1 MMSRSRLT
9 LAVSLPPLLIAVVA
23 LTHPAH
29 LTTESAHH
37 WQVMHTVLL
46 PLFPL
51 LGLGPWLVA
60 RAVTPPGAI
69 VVGVLAYVYACF
81 YTSLDVLAG
90 IAGGAIKD
98 ASAGGL
104 GIVFPVAGDLGDI
117 GSFAYIGATALGT
130 GAALRVS
137 GWLRGAPAAVLT
149 VIGSL
154 IFWQEHVYRPW
165 GVMSMVMLAAGWGW
179 LALMV
184 TDEAGGSRSPQSS
197 GVPPNEPGYAD

>member
-1 MMSRSRLT
+1 MISRTRLT
-9 LAVSLPPLLIAVVA
+9 LAVAIPPLLIAVVG
-23 LTHPAH
+23 LTHPAR

-37 WQVMHTVLL
+37 WEVMHVVLL

-60 RAVTPPGAI
+60 RAVTPPGAV

-90 IAGGAIKD
+90 IAGGAIKE

-104 GIVFPVAGDLGDI
+104 GTVFSVAGDLGDI
-117 GSFAYIGATALGT
+117 GSYAYIAATALAA

-137 GWLRGAPAAVLT
+137 GWLRGAPGVALT
-149 VIGSL
+149 LIGAI

-165 GVMSMVMLAAGWGW
+165 GVISMVMLAAGWGW
-179 LALMV
+179 FALLL
-184 TDEAGGSRSPQSS
+184 TAPESEAQ
-197 GVPPNEPGYAD
+197 V

>member
-1 MMSRSRLT
+1 MISRTRLT

-60 RAVTPPGAI
+60 RAVTSPGAV
-69 VVGVLAYVYACF
+69 VVGILAYVYACF

-104 GIVFPVAGDLGDI
+104 GIVFPVAGDLGDV
-117 GSFAYIGATALGT
+117 GSYAYIAAAALGT

-137 GWLRGAPAAVLT
+137 GWLRGMPGAALT

-165 GVMSMVMLAAGWGW
+165 GVIAMVMLAVGWSW
-179 LALMV
+179 LALVV
-184 TDEAGGSRSPQSS
+184 TASTD
-197 GVPPNEPGYAD
+197 EPGYPG

>member
-1 MMSRSRLT
+1 MISRTRLV

-23 LTHPAH
+23 LTHPDH

-60 RAVTPPGAI
+60 RAVTPPGAV
-69 VVGVLAYVYACF
+69 VVGVLAYAYACF

-98 ASAGGL
+98 AAAGGL
-104 GIVFPVAGDLGDI
+104 GIIFPVAGDLGDI
-117 GSFAYIGATALGT
+117 GSIAYIAATALGT
-130 GAALRVS
+130 GAALRVT
-137 GWLRGAPAAVLT
+137 GWLRGVPSAALT
-149 VIGSL
+149 VIGSF

-165 GVMSMVMLAAGWGW
+165 GVFSMVMLAAGWGW
-179 LALMV
+179 MALMV
-184 TDEAGGSRSPQSS
+184 TAEADRSRSPR
-197 GVPPNEPGYAD
+197 